1 MTDDRRMIHVC
12 HDGVAHVDR
21 QAAFAY
27 VADHRTVPEWMFGV
41 TRFEPVGD
49 RVRGVG
55 ARFDASMR
63 IGPAT
68 FDSRLEIVEWED
80 NHRIVLSSISGF
92 RTLSSWQ
99 FDDLGDGRMRLAVDF
114 GYRLTCSRSASGQK
128 LPRAACSRSIASN
141 RALKLPLPKPSEPC
155 RSISSKNTVGRS
167 VIGLVK
173 ICRR

>member
-55 ARFDASMR
+55 ALFDASMR

-114 GYRLTCSRSASGQK
+114 GYRLPGGAAG
-128 LPRAACSRSIASN
+128 RAAGLLIEPLVGTIVRRTEHALREQVSR
-141 RALKLPLPKPSEPC
+141 
-155 RSISSKNTVGRS
+155 IS
-167 VIGLVK
+167 
-173 ICRR
+173 